1 MKLGEFELNKI
12 YCMDAIEFLKKIPD
26 NSVDL
31 VLTDP
36 PYNLRWKQQ
45 IELHGRKAF
54 YHNYE
59 ELKGWDKINK
69 EFYFKL
75 FNEFDRIVK
84 DNGSIIIFAKTE
96 LVTWIMEAGLV
107 NNFDYKA
114 TINYVKS
121 NPVPQVRKK
130 NYCSSFETICWL
142 VRWNDK
148 KCNFTFNFKSQ
159 KEMHNFIVMP
169 ICSGNERTKH
179 PTQKPLKLISH
190 LLEIHSNKKD
200 IILDCFMGSGTTA
213 VACKQL
219 GRNFIGC
226 DISEEYVKI
235 ANKRLAQETLL

>member
-45 IELHGRKAF
+45 IELHGRKVF

-142 VRWNDK
+142 ARWNDK

-235 ANKRLAQETLL
+235 ANKRLAQEVL

>member
-12 YCMDAIEFLKKIPD
+12 YCI
-26 NSVDL
+26 
-31 VLTDP
+31 
-36 PYNLRWKQQ
+36 
-45 IELHGRKAF
+45 
-54 YHNYE
+54 
-59 ELKGWDKINK
+59 
-69 EFYFKL
+69 
-75 FNEFDRIVK
+75 IVK

-96 LVTWIMEAGLV
+96 LVTWIMEVGLV